1 MQGGKLAVVDTKNLI
16 TIVLMHSRA
25 EDLLAEA
32 ANAYVQRECGSAS
45 GIVRAVQAAT
55 SPTEGQRMLQ
65 EGYSGAIVGGGS
77 REKTSE
83 STDGSGNV
91 SVQRLAE
98 RSVCMDNGTEI
109 HVQQVQQFATVQP
122 EMVTMTNFHH
132 VVTGLAGVFHQ
143 VADIVKKQD
152 NTIDIITT
160 SIKTHHLYVDKRL
173 EELEEM
179 MQAKD
184 DVLQQKIDA
193 KDKDLQQK
201 TGAKDKLLEVKARQ
215 FEERLA
221 FLEGANSNQRLR
233 RLAHS
238 GKSKTV
244 QKNISFANG
253 TFSWRKCLKKKR
265 HYKGNYKSIAEAKE
279 GLEQFCDKMQE

>member
-1 MQGGKLAVVDTKNLI
+1 MQGGKLAVVDTIHLI
-16 TIVLMHSRA
+16 TILLMHSRA
-25 EDLLAEA
+25 KDLLAEA
-32 ANAYVQRECGSAS
+32 ANAYVERETGAVA

-55 SPTEGQRMLQ
+55 DPTEGQRMLQ
-65 EGYSGAIVGGGS
+65 EGYEGAILGGGS
-77 REKTSE
+77 REKTST

-91 SVQRLAE
+91 RVERLVE
-98 RSVCMDNGTEI
+98 RSVEMDDGTQI
-109 HVQQVQQFATVQP
+109 HVQQVQQSATVQP

-179 MQAKD
+179 IQAKD
-184 DVLQQKIDA
+184 DVLE
-193 KDKDLQQK
+193 QK
-201 TGAKDKLLEVKARQ
+201 TGAKDKLLEAKARQ
-215 FEERLA
+215 FEKRLA

-233 RLAHS
+233 RLAHN

-253 TFSWRKCLKKKR
+253 TFSWRKSLKKQR
-265 HYKGNYKSIAEAKE
+265 HYKGKYKTIAEAE
-279 GLEQFCDKMQE
+279 QGLEQFCDEMQE